1 MGHGDGHRGGWIL
14 AWSIVKTCMLQVL
27 ALCGVGMEWNGM
39 EWNGHEWNELAQSF
53 VTFLLVSSQLL
64 CLSIEGHHH
73 NESCSEWV
81 QTERNVLL
89 HS

>member
-27 ALCGVGMEWNGM
+27 ALCGVGMEWNG
-39 EWNGHEWNELAQSF
+39 HEWNELAQSF
-53 VTFLLVSSQLL
+53 VTFLPVSSQFL
-64 CLSIEGHHH
+64 CPSIEGHHH
-73 NESCSEWV
+73 NESGTEWL
-81 QTERNVLL
+81 QIERSVFL

>member
-1 MGHGDGHRGGWIL
+1 MVNRENMHAAGSCSLWGG
-14 AWSIVKTCMLQVL
+14 
-27 ALCGVGMEWNGM
+27 NGM

-73 NESCSEWV
+73 NESGSEWV